1 MYTAVCRHETA
12 CTEGDNIECLLRM
25 RETSELSVLSARKV
39 TFLAITVVVGKSD
52 ILASFR
58 RHIITSVFY
67 EEAGVL
73 VKNNV
78 GNTQLKLEAW
88 L

>member
-1 MYTAVCRHETA
+1 MCRGRQHRVSIA
-12 CTEGDNIECLLRM
+12 HARNLC
-25 RETSELSVLSARKV
+25 ARKV
-39 TFLAITVVVGKSD
+39 TFLVITVVVGKSD